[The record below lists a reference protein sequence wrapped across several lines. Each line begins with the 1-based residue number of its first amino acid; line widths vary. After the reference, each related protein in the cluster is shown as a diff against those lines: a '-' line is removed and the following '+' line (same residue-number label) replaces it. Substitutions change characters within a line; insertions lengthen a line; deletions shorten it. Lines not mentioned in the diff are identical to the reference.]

1 MAHALPFGEVLEAA
15 DHLSHEEQELL
26 IGILNRRLAHASRQR
41 LVTEVKESRQEF
53 AEGRCLQCI
62 ACTVA
67 ALLPLPVM
75 YVLEL
80 TTRSLAFRSSGM
92 FQFAMFLLLISIPI
106 IFLVALVMF
115 FRRLSRLSSH
125 ESGIQ
130 QRHVISAGVVA
141 AFHGTYIVGFFLSPW
156 PVAISGM

>member
-1 MAHALPFGEVLEAA
+1 MCLSKMWPARTGNAL
-15 DHLSHEEQELL
+15 SKT
-26 IGILNRRLAHASRQR
+26 NRYASPMN
-41 LVTEVKESRQEF
+41 ESQTT
-53 AEGRCLQCI
+53 AQQGSLQCI

>member
-1 MAHALPFGEVLEAA
+1 MKFIEY
-15 DHLSHEEQELL
+15 
-26 IGILNRRLAHASRQR
+26 I
-41 LVTEVKESRQEF
+41 
-53 AEGRCLQCI
+53 AEGSLQCI

>member
-1 MAHALPFGEVLEAA
+1 VWFVEGR
-15 DHLSHEEQELL
+15 ELL
-26 IGILNRRLAHASRQR
+26 IAVVRRRYASPMN
-41 LVTEVKESRQEF
+41 ESQTT
-53 AEGRCLQCI
+53 AQQGSLQCI